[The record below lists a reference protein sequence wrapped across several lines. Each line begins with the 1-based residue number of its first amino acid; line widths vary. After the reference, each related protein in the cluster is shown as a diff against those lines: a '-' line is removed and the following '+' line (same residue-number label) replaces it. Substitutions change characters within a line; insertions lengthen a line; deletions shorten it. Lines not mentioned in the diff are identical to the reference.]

1 MDGQVEEI
9 KDPAAV
15 LAALERAKQDAKTHR
30 EAHEALKA
38 QFDELNAEVEQ
49 LRSVKPD
56 EKLRARVIELEV
68 ANALAKAG
76 ADTERASKYVKAGEL
91 DLDDDGKVT
100 GLSERIEEVKKDLP
114 ELFDKKRRVGGG
126 ADLFTSGTPNV
137 DESPTRK
144 QVARIFS

>member
-1 MDGQVEEI
+1 MSETEEI

-38 QFDELNAEVEQ
+38 QFDELNKEVEQ

-56 EKLRARVIELEV
+56 EKLRQRLIDMEV
-68 ANALAKAG
+68 RMALTEAG
-76 ADTERASKYVKAGEL
+76 ADAVRASKYVKAGDFEVNE
-91 DLDDDGKVT
+91 DGEVT
-100 GLSERIEEVKKDLP
+100 GLKERIEEVKKDLP
-114 ELFDKKRRVGGG
+114 ELFDKRRQVGGG

-137 DESPTRK
+137 DESPTRR